1 MQLGRQTS
9 SRHFVNYTFSSTLC
23 MSRVS
28 ISVTNSLVAPSIIK
42 SKKLWKKTI
51 SSKDH
56 VIWLMNNILSLVRD
70 VLLV

>member
-1 MQLGRQTS
+1 MRLGRQTS
-9 SRHFVNYTFSSTLC
+9 SRHFANYTFSSTLC